1 MQRIFQIS
9 DNVNFIPSEKKLVRI
24 CDGHTVKLRS
34 SASFCLLLLL
44 EKQGELVSH
53 GELFQYG
60 WERFGMAVSLNVL
73 HNTIHHLRRSL
84 TEVGGFDSNTVET
97 IHRRGFIFSINT
109 QVTLILSPNE
119 QDKGADYTGSQEDE
133 TPVRQPEIHTG
144 SIADA
149 VLVRPE
155 PAVPF
160 EIPETTQQPDVRGQE
175 KIYVENNLSSLS
187 LEGKNEVLNE
197 DSLIVPVRLRTAF
210 FITITILIFIFLWQ
224 AYNLYTFHTLL
235 PIGYNYSG
243 DFDKCLV
250 YQNKG
255 SYNFK
260 KLMFTNQL
268 KPYCSEKRFLYV
280 TSYMYSNHVS
290 ALICDNK
297 ITFFSND
304 QCYSNYFIYNEAG
317 DTHE

>member
-24 CDGHTVKLRS
+24 CDGHAVKLRS

-73 HNTIHHLRRSL
+73 HNTIHHLRKSL
-84 TEVGGFDSNTVET
+84 TEIGGFDGNTVET
-97 IHRRGFIFSINT
+97 IHRRGFIFSINI

-119 QDKGADYTGSQEDE
+119 QNKGADYTGSQEDE
-133 TPVRQPEIHTG
+133 TLVRQPEIHAG
-144 SIADA
+144 SIPDA
-149 VLVRPE
+149 VLVRLE
-155 PAVPF
+155 PAAPF
-160 EIPETTQQPDVRGQE
+160 DIPETTQQPDVRGQE
-175 KIYVENNLSSLS
+175 KIYVENNPSSLS
-187 LEGKNEVLNE
+187 LEVKNEVLNE
-197 DSLIVPVRLRTAF
+197 NSLTLTARLRTAF
-210 FITITILIFIFLWQ
+210 FITITILIFILSWQ
-224 AYNLYTFHTLL
+224 TYNLYTFHTLL

-243 DFDKCLV
+243 AFDKCLV

-255 SYNFK
+255 SYNFN
-260 KLMFTNQL
+260 KLTFTKQL
-268 KPYCSEKRFLYV
+268 EPYCSEKRFLYV

-317 DTHE
+317 DMHE